1 MDLLSWTREKI
12 NVNPLILVMEGC
24 GCIKYHWVVQDCS
37 LSLKTDVYRFAMEA
51 IDHNNVS
58 DMEKSITLLLAG
70 NCISLR
76 KEYKVPQPVVKE
88 KRFHNCLI
96 TLEVKQIKIPFVSI
110 FSEICFQD
118 RVEEEINVFSVFIV
132 FIWMVTHGDNKKHFQ
147 PRCIMGFFS

>member
-1 MDLLSWTREKI
+1 M
-12 NVNPLILVMEGC
+12 
-24 GCIKYHWVVQDCS
+24 QDCS

-132 FIWMVTHGDNKKHFQ
+132 FI
-147 PRCIMGFFS
+147 